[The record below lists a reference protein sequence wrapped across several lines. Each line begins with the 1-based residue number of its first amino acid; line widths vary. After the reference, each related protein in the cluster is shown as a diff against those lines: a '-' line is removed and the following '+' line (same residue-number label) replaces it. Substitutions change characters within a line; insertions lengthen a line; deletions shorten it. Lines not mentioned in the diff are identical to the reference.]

1 MKRKFILMLL
11 VISKISSA
19 QYYYND
25 IIANKLSSKQFN
37 LLQTNKFK
45 KVSAKSYDAS
55 GNNST
60 DFFLEQLFNNNFTQS
75 VTNSKIASGISATL
89 ITNFENNHVI
99 STNEISKGIE
109 NIVHYTYYNDST
121 IKSISDVSKDT
132 ALNISST
139 ENHLWN
145 YATNGKPVSMTCVKN
160 NSDTTTVLFIIDENG
175 NVAEER
181 WSKKGKEIEHY
192 FYYYNQ
198 KNELTDIVRFNNR
211 AKKLLPD
218 FLFEYDE
225 QGRIQKMTQVTAAN
239 SNYLVWTYLYN
250 AKGLKQ
256 TEICINRK
264 KELLGKIEYSYE

>member
-1 MKRKFILMLL
+1 MKRKFILLLL
-11 VISKISSA
+11 VISKVSSA

-25 IIANKLSSKQFN
+25 IIANKLSCKQFN

>member
-1 MKRKFILMLL
+1 MKRKFILLLL
-11 VISKISSA
+11 VISKVSSA

>member
-11 VISKISSA
+11 VISKISAA

-25 IIANKLSSKQFN
+25 IIANKLSSKQFK
-37 LLQTNKFK
+37 LLQANNFR
-45 KVSAKSYDAS
+45 KVSAKSYDGN

-75 VTNSKIASGISATL
+75 VTNSKIVSGISSTL
-89 ITNFENNHVI
+89 VTNFENNHVI

-109 NIVHYTYYNDST
+109 NIVHYTYNNDST
-121 IKSISDVSKDT
+121 IKSIIAISKDT

-145 YATNGKPVSMTCVKN
+145 YATNGKPVSMTCIKN
-160 NSDTTTVLFIIDENG
+160 NSDTTTVLLMIDENG

-225 QGRIQKMTQVTAAN
+225 QGRIQKMTQVPAAN

-264 KELLGKIEYSYE
+264 KELIGKIEYSYE